1 MTLRSIYGHDAL
13 TDRLEATIA
22 SGRFPQ
28 VALFVGPAGVGKQRL
43 ALWVGQ
49 ALLCD
54 EGPGKPCGQC
64 GSCRQVDALSHP
76 DVHWFVPVVKKGS
89 AGDAEKQIEATLE
102 ALAEIMQERRNAPLY
117 LPPDPRA
124 SHALAS
130 VRLLHRRTAVTPFQ
144 GRRKI
149 IVLGDAERL
158 VVQESSQ
165 EAANALLKVLEE
177 PPTDTTLILTAAQPQ
192 RLLPTIR
199 SRCVPLRI
207 RRITD
212 DAVRDFVKREMT
224 STKSRANLDQ
234 LVALA
239 EGRIGRV
246 LTKAE
251 SGDEAARAAERFI
264 SAVRNGPHAWSE
276 RVLLQ
281 PPWDARGGFTAMLD
295 ALAMH
300 LRGNLEEAARRGDR
314 GVRRQLE
321 AVAKVETF
329 RSEAQGNVN
338 PQVALAVLAS
348 EVDGLI

>member
-1 MTLRSIYGHDAL
+1 MTLRPIYGHDAL

-43 ALWVGQ
+43 ALWAAQ
-49 ALLCD
+49 ALLCE
-54 EGPGKPCGQC
+54 EGPGRPCGRC
-64 GSCRQVDALSHP
+64 RSCVQVAGLGHP

-89 AGDAEKQIEATLE
+89 GDAQKQLETTAE
-102 ALAEIMQERRNAPLY
+102 ALAEAIQERRNSPLY
-117 LPPDPRA
+117 LPPEPRA

-130 VRLLHRRTAVTPFQ
+130 VRLLQQRTAVTPFQ
-144 GRRKI
+144 GRCKVI
-149 IVLGDAERL
+149 ILGDAERL

-177 PPTDTTLILTAAQPQ
+177 PPADTTLILTAAQPQ

-207 RRITD
+207 RRIAD
-212 DAVRDFVKREMT
+212 EAVRDFAKHEMT
-224 STKSRANLDQ
+224 PPLSRAEIDR
-234 LVALA
+234 VTSLA
-239 EGRIGRV
+239 DGRIGRV
-246 LTKAE
+246 LEEAD
-251 SGDEAARAAERFI
+251 SGDEAVRAAERFI
-264 SAVRNGPHAWSE
+264 EAVRAGPHSWGE

-281 PPWDARGGFTAMLD
+281 PPWGARGGFTAMLD
-295 ALAMH
+295 ALAMR
-300 LRGNLEEAARRGDR
+300 LRGDLKEAARRGDR
-314 GVRRQLE
+314 EVRRHLK
-321 AVAKVETF
+321 AVTQVETF

-348 EVDGLI
+348 EVEGLV